1 MAMVNMTAKVV
12 WWRRKVAGVGQ
23 LRKSKGQR
31 GRVREVR
38 SMQLRALSLALIMG
52 MSRCLRDITRNNM
65 VRLANVS
72 ITEVSINPRG
82 SSKTRKV
89 SILGRQWTLAWLGY
103 CSLGHRRH
111 FFMSVGDIESC
122 LPCDGQ
128 EASYREGGSHEHSTY
143 SMY

>member
-1 MAMVNMTAKVV
+1 MEKEGGRGGTAEEEQG
-12 WWRRKVAGVGQ
+12 AE
-23 LRKSKGQR
+23 

-38 SMQLRALSLALIMG
+38 SMQLRALSLALITG
-52 MSRCLRDITRNNM
+52 RSRRLRDITRNNM

-89 SILGRQWTLAWLGY
+89 SILGRQWTLAWLGC

-111 FFMSVGDIESC
+111 FFMSVGDIESR
-122 LPCDGQ
+122 LPCDGK
-128 EASYREGGSHEHSTY
+128 EASYGEGGSHEHSTY
-143 SMY
+143 PMY